1 MSLLVFLW
9 NERACEPVLISII
22 YDQPMVSKSIYKW
35 RERQHFSTYSTKKLF
50 IQDHG
55 DSHSTPALPG
65 LLCNTKIGEAYT
77 SPPPQIRQNI
87 TSGNVNTGEQVILM
101 YSFSV
106 AFDELHHSVQWHL
119 SEFCSETLRNAAR
132 KTGVWRHHLRLP
144 YTVNM
149 PQTQMSFVQT
159 E

>member
-1 MSLLVFLW
+1 MQTTSGAATLLTMNSADELISFLW

-22 YDQPMVSKSIYKW
+22 YNQPTVSKSIYKW

-106 AFDELHHSVQWHL
+106 AFDELHHSVQ
-119 SEFCSETLRNAAR
+119 
-132 KTGVWRHHLRLP
+132 
-144 YTVNM
+144 
-149 PQTQMSFVQT
+149 
-159 E
+159 